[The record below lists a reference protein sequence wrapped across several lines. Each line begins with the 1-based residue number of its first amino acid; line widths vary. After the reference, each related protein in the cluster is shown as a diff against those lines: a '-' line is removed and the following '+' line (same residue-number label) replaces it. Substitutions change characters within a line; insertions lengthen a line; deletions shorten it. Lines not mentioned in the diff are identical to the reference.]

1 LCFLESPPH
10 ISAQVRGFVRRSCD
24 RRLGLFVTSQVCLR
38 GLPIRRKYCAM
49 KANRD
54 HLRSF
59 RLDLKENGIMRRPA
73 FRHSNIQKYPIRE
86 TRMGHMNQLRVTAF

>member
-1 LCFLESPPH
+1 
-10 ISAQVRGFVRRSCD
+10 
-24 RRLGLFVTSQVCLR
+24 
-38 GLPIRRKYCAM
+38 M

-54 HLRSF
+54 HPRSF